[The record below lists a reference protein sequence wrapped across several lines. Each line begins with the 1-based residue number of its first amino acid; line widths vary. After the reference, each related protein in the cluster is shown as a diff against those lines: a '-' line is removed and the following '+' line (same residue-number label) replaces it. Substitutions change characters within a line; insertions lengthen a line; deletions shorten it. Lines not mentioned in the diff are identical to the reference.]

1 MSYSFNSVWVH
12 FVWLTKNREPLISP
26 NVEAKTQNNVYK
38 QFLFL
43 GLGCEVSGIN
53 GTEDSYY

>member
-1 MSYSFNSVWVH
+1 MIEFAGFPRNIYRGSS
-12 FVWLTKNREPLISP
+12 ISP
-26 NVEAKTQNNVYK
+26 NVEAKTQNYVYK
-38 QFLFL
+38 QFL